1 MAKKQFKTE
10 SRRILDLMINSI
22 YTHKEIFLREL
33 ISNASDAI
41 DKRYFQSL
49 KEGGAGLARQDFPIM
64 LTVDKTTRTLTISDK
79 GIGMTKEELE
89 GNLGTIAKSG
99 TLDFRKENE
108 LGQEIDVIGQF
119 GVGFYSAFMVARKI
133 VVESRALGSEE
144 SWRWQSEGADGYT
157 IEPCQKEEAGTV
169 ITLTIKENQGEE
181 DYDQYLEQ
189 HTIVEIV
196 KRYSDYIRY
205 PIMMEVTKS
214 RLKEEAPG
222 EDQDKEPG
230 REEDHIPQYESY
242 NELDTLNSM
251 VPLWRR
257 NKDEVKEEDYENF
270 YMEKFSDYEK
280 PLAFIH
286 TQAEG
291 MISYNA
297 ILYFP
302 AHAPYNYYSKEYE
315 KGLQLYSSGVLIMDK
330 CADLLPDCFSFVK
343 GLVDSPDLSLNIS
356 REMLQQDRQLK
367 AIAKSLEKKIKSEL
381 LKLQKDDR
389 EKYEKFFKDFGLQIK
404 FGIYNTFGGDKEK
417 LQDLLMYYSL
427 KEDKLVTLAEYAA
440 AMPADQKEIYYV
452 CAKTADRARKLPQTE
467 LALDKGYDVLCMM
480 DDVDEFAVKIMRD
493 YQGKEY
499 KSVSDKEVDLES
511 AEEKEAVKT
520 QSETN
525 KDMLAYVKEALEGK
539 VKDVRLTG
547 RLKSHPVCL
556 TSDGPLSLEMEK
568 VLNSMPAD
576 QKVKADRVLEI
587 NSNHPVFQTMTRLY
601 AEDKEKVKLYA
612 ELLYNQALLIEGMTI
627 EDPVAFSNAICQ
639 LM

>member
-601 AEDKEKVKLYA
+601 AEDKEKVKFYA

>member
-1 MAKKQFKTE
+1 MTKKQFRTE
-10 SRRILDLMINSI
+10 SKRILDLMINSI

-49 KEGGAGLARQDFPIM
+49 KDGGAGLNRQDYPI
-64 LTVDKTTRTLTISDK
+64 LLAVDKEARTLTISDR

-89 GNLGTIAKSG
+89 NNLGTIAKSG

-108 LGQEIDVIGQF
+108 LSEDIDIIGQF
-119 GVGFYSAFMVARKI
+119 GVGFYSAFMVAKKI
-133 VVESRALGSEE
+133 VVESRALGAEE
-144 SWRWQSEGADGYT
+144 AWRWESEGADGYSIT
-157 IEPCQKEEAGTV
+157 SCQKEEAGTV
-169 ITLTIKENQGEE
+169 ITLTIKEKEGEE
-181 DYDQYLEQ
+181 DYDRFLEQ

-205 PIMMEVTKS
+205 PIQMEVTKS
-214 RLKEEAPG
+214 RRKETTEKPEEG
-222 EDQDKEPG
+222 KEPVP
-230 REEDHIPQYESY
+230 EYETY
-242 NELDTLNSM
+242 NELETLNSM

-257 NKDEVKEEDYENF
+257 NKEEVKEEDYENF
-270 YMEKFSDYEK
+270 YMEKFYDYEK

-291 MISYNA
+291 HVSYNA
-297 ILYFP
+297 ILYIP

-315 KGLQLYSSGVLIMDK
+315 KGLQLYSNGVLIMDK

-367 AIAKSLEKKIKSEL
+367 AIAKSLEKKIKAEL
-381 LKLQKDDR
+381 LKLQKDAR

-404 FGIYNTFGGDKEK
+404 FGIYNTFGGEKEK
-417 LQDLLMYYSL
+417 LQDLLLYYSL
-427 KEDKLVTLAEYAA
+427 KEDKLITLAEYAA
-440 AMPADQKEIYYV
+440 AMPSEQKEIYYV
-452 CAKTADRARKLPQTE
+452 CAKSPDRARKLPQTE
-467 LALDKGYDVLCMM
+467 MVLEKGYDVLCLM
-480 DDVDEFAVKIMRD
+480 DDVDEFAIKIMRE
-493 YQGKEY
+493 YEEKEY

-511 AEEKEAVKT
+511 GEEKEAVKAQT
-520 QSETN
+520 EANQ
-525 KDMLAYVKEALEGK
+525 DLLAYMKEALAGK
-539 VKDVRLTG
+539 VKDVRLSG

-556 TSDGPLSLEMEK
+556 TTDGPLSLEMEK
-568 VLNSMPAD
+568 VLNSMPAE

-587 NSNHPVFQTMTRLY
+587 NSNHPVFGAMAKLY

-612 ELLYNQALLIEGMTI
+612 ELLYNQALLIEGLPV